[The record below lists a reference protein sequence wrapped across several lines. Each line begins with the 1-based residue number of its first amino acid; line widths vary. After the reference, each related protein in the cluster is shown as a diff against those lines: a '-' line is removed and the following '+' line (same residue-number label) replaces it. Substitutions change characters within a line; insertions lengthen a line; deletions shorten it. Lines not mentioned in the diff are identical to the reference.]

1 VPDRVEATSDAAN
14 ALVVRERVA
23 QSLKPE
29 MARMGVKDA
38 TNF

>member
-1 VPDRVEATSDAAN
+1 VVP
-14 ALVVRERVA
+14 ERIA
-23 QSLKPE
+23 QSLRPE